1 MKKINIMLLTI
12 ISIATISVLICN
24 IILTKELINT
34 KNKLNDKE
42 NIIKELA
49 NENIKLKYEN
59 ESLWDNYYM
68 NATNYEGYEYY
79 E

>member
-1 MKKINIMLLTI
+1 MKKINIILLVI